1 MASNLSKLEAEQ
13 LAIKRQSVPMNRGRS
28 ISPSKTGF
36 NSRSSLTLHD
46 EYNRDLKWSITN
58 HDPLERLIKKDNS
71 INDNVNDADQLWENE
86 ASEEEHISDNDD
98 NEKFQYDDTGN
109 ILPNYACQDDKINE
123 VSTILENSN
132 LHDRAVIKRLEEL
145 TANERAFANAKNIGT
160 NVDKDVLTKL
170 QNDKHELTGNELD
183 LSRSD
188 QDAAAR
194 KQKLETYSTYRK
206 KIIDQENDSSKPS
219 DSNEDES
226 SSSSEKPDETNE
238 KDFMIPYTSAV
249 EDKLDSEFA
258 SKLNETIKEGEIDS
272 NKAQS
277 RAIQVITRGNF
288 FQLINPKVKPK
299 MFLVCMDFSPE
310 SIFALEW
317 CLGTVLVDGSVLFI
331 VCVIEENDNNHHL
344 KGNTLNESTRENQ
357 RLNMLNKAKQQVL
370 NLLKL
375 TKLQIHIVI
384 EIIHHPIP
392 RHLILEIID
401 NLQPTLA
408 VVGSK
413 GQSAIKGVLLGS
425 LSNYLVTKL
434 SVPVMVVR
442 EKLKK
447 INRFKTGSSVFSNN
461 IKPLTLS
468 EARID

>member
-1 MASNLSKLEAEQ
+1 MAIIQKSMS
-13 LAIKRQSVPMNRGRS
+13 RGRS
-28 ISPSKTGF
+28 ISPSRSGN
-36 NSRSSLTLHD
+36 NSRSSSRSN
-46 EYNRDLKWSITN
+46 ERYNKELKWSITN
-58 HDPLERLIKKDNS
+58 HDPLERLKHKDRDDKEDDNELW
-71 INDNVNDADQLWENE
+71 NDEV
-86 ASEEEHISDNDD
+86 SEEEHVSDDDD

-109 ILPNYACQDDKINE
+109 ILPNYACRDEKINE
-123 VSTILENSN
+123 ISTILENSN
-132 LHDRAVIKRLEEL
+132 LNDQSTVKKLEEL
-145 TANERAFANAKNIGT
+145 TAKERGIANAKTAGSAVNEDLVKELVT
-160 NVDKDVLTKL
+160 DK
-170 QNDKHELTGNELD
+170 QALTGDGTVNLNET
-183 LSRSD
+183 D

-194 KQKLETYSTYRK
+194 RQKLDNYSKYRK
-206 KIIDQENDSSKPS
+206 KIIDQENDYIKSLESGNVGNKEEEAK
-219 DSNEDES
+219 DKEGDEN
-226 SSSSEKPDETNE
+226 P
-238 KDFMIPYTSAV
+238 DFMIPYTSAV

-258 SKLNETIKEGEIDS
+258 SQLNETIKEGEIDL

-277 RAIQVITRGNF
+277 RVIQTITRGNF
-288 FQLINPKVKPK
+288 FQLINPEVKPK

-331 VCVIEENDNNHHL
+331 VCVIEENDTNHHL
-344 KGNTLNESTRENQ
+344 KGNTLNESTRENF

-392 RHLILEIID
+392 RHLIFEFIE
-401 NLQPTLA
+401 NLQPTLV

-425 LSNYLVTKL
+425 LSNYLVTKS

-447 INRFKTGSSVFSNN
+447 INRFKSGSSIFTNN

-468 EARID
+468 EARVD